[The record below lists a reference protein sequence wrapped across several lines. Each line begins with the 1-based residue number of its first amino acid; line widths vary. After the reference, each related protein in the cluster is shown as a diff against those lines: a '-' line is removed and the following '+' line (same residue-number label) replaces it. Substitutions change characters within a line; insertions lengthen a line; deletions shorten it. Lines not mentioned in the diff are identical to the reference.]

1 MKGKVRALLVVE
13 GDFTHRGII
22 CNSKAF
28 EQQASSLL
36 MKRGRPK
43 QPAERQRG
51 EGQSIGAQQSERL
64 ESQARPVVGTDGR
77 IVRLLRLAGIL
88 RIKWRSN
95 REDQEETLLVS

>member
-1 MKGKVRALLVVE
+1 MKGKVGVLLVVK

-36 MKRGRPK
+36 IKRGRPK

-51 EGQSIGAQQSERL
+51 EGQSIGAQQSER
-64 ESQARPVVGTDGR
+64 ARQGQCWVRTDG
-77 IVRLLRLAGIL
+77 LLDCCDL
-88 RIKWRSN
+88 RGF
-95 REDQEETLLVS
+95 